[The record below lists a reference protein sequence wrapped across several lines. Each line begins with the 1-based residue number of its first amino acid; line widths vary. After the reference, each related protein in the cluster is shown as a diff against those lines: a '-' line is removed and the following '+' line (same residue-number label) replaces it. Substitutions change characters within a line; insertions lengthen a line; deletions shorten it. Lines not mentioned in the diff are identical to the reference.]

1 MDWKTFWDRPNA
13 IYVDERH
20 KAAHYRGIADDLI
33 ALVPAPDANVLD
45 HGSGE
50 ALEAER
56 VAARCGRL
64 YLLDAAPSVR
74 AKLAERFGAVRN
86 VTVLAPEDL
95 AALRER
101 SLDLVVANSLLQYLS
116 AEELDRCLAEWRAK
130 LRPTGRLV
138 LADVIP
144 PGVSPVTD
152 ALALLRFAAR
162 ERFLGAALAGLA
174 RTAVSPYRRLRRELG
189 LAMYSEGQM
198 LDRLSQAG
206 FRGFRAERN
215 LGHNQARMTF
225 VASPA

>member
-1 MDWKTFWDRPNA
+1 MDWKTFWDRPNP

-33 ALVPAPDANVLD
+33 ALVPAPDAAVLD
-45 HGSGE
+45 HGCGE

-56 VAARCGRL
+56 VAAACGRL

-86 VTVLAPEDL
+86 IAVLAPESLD
-95 AALRER
+95 ALPDR

-116 AEELDRCLAEWRAK
+116 ADELDRCLAEWRAK

-144 PGVSPVTD
+144 PDVSSVTD

-162 ERFLGAALAGLA
+162 EGFIGAALGGLV
-174 RTAVSPYRRLRRELG
+174 RTAFSPYRKLRRELG
-189 LAMYSEGQM
+189 LSMYAEGQM
-198 LDRLSQAG
+198 LDRLSEAG
-206 FRGFRAERN
+206 FRAYRSERN
-215 LGHNQARMTF
+215 LGHNPARMTF
-225 VASPA
+225 IASPA

>member
-1 MDWKTFWDRPNA
+1 MDWKAFWDRPNA

-20 KAAHYRGIADDLI
+20 RAAHYRGIADDLI
-33 ALVPAPDANVLD
+33 ALVPAPDAAVLD

-50 ALEAER
+50 ALDAER

-64 YLLDAAPSVR
+64 YLLDAAPTVR
-74 AKLAERFGAVRN
+74 AKLAERFAAIRSIA
-86 VTVLAPEDL
+86 VLAPEDL
-95 AALRER
+95 AGLADR

-116 AEELDRCLAEWRAK
+116 ADELDLCLSAWRAK
-130 LRPTGRLV
+130 LRPSGRLV

-144 PGVSPVTD
+144 PNVSPVTD

-162 ERFLGAALAGLA
+162 EGFLGAALTGLA
-174 RTAVSPYRRLRRELG
+174 RTAVSPYRKLRRELG

-198 LDRLSQAG
+198 LDRLSEAG
-206 FRGFRAERN
+206 FRAFRSERN
-215 LGHNQARMTF
+215 LGHNPARMTF